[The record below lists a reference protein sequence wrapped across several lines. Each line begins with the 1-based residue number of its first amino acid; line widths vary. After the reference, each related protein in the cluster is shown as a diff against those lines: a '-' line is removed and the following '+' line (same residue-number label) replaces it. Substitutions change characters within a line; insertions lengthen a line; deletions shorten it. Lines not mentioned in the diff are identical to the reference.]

1 MAYKV
6 GFILS
11 LLLVVELFILA
22 GDVFSAQVIYTNLD
36 AVSITAGDIISS
48 KGEITEELKTYVRN
62 QTGGEITS
70 VGNDAPLFGSVYT
83 FKISKEFSPMNRFTS
98 KTEIAVVRSVVIGY
112 YN

>member
-48 KGEITEELKTYVRN
+48 KAEITDELRNYVRN
-62 QTGGEITS
+62 QTGGEITPL
-70 VGNDAPLFGSVYT
+70 GDETPLFGSVYT
-83 FKISKEFSPMNRFTS
+83 FKISKEFSPMNKFTG

>member
-48 KGEITEELKTYVRN
+48 KAEITDELRNYVRN
-62 QTGGEITS
+62 QTGGEITPL
-70 VGNDAPLFGSVYT
+70 GDETPLFGSVYT
-83 FKISKEFSPMNRFTS
+83 FKISKEFSPMNKFTG
-98 KTEIAVVRSVVIGY
+98 KTELAVVRSVVIGY